1 MPKFPDAIEN
11 EFEIPEIPEMPEF
24 PEIPTA
30 EALKTR
36 YFGFNGVHSP
46 TGNYSTSFTDMTV
59 STILGD
65 LTFTRTYNS
74 QNYNVSNVGK
84 GFTFSYDMKLKIQG
98 DNICII
104 MPNGARSNFR
114 LENGEYT
121 ALDSRGILR
130 AEGDEYILETLDQMR
145 YGFDSLGHITYAEDC
160 KGNRITIVTNAND
173 GRILSI
179 SDPTGISVSFGYEN
193 GKLTEIV
200 DNQSGR
206 IVTYHYNGDLM
217 DYSYDSSCM
226 QTTYSYTPDGFLEEV
241 WDNTGRRLLYLTYD
255 DTAILDGKIHT
266 VTDVTGN
273 CFMYTYDE
281 INMQTTITDRNG
293 RSTVEGYGYDL
304 AVSWSKNALG
314 LTERVTYSQV
324 DGQNK
329 YNEVE
334 SSTDMYGNTT
344 KYERDSRGNV
354 IKITYPDGSVE
365 SFGFDSLNNM
375 TSHTDRSNDTT
386 WYVYDGYYLQKEVR
400 PLDGVSSYSET
411 ANQDNY
417 AIMKYIYDPNAVKK
431 GSVCAIYNELND
443 AYNYMAFEYNEIGEI
458 SCETR
463 FIDGTPYS
471 TQYFYDDLHRLTRQI
486 DPDGTVTEYVYNL
499 AGEIAH
505 TTVTNGNT
513 VSVSRT
519 VYDELGRK
527 VQEIGPVEY
536 RFEYDY
542 IVSDSITGGSYSDT
556 NAGTTYHYNNE
567 GFVDWQRD
575 SLGAYT
581 YFEYD
586 DYGNTTKQ
594 MLANGSYSTYEYDVM
609 NRETRESFYDH
620 TSRRENVLKETNYS
634 IERRNSVIS
643 TTIYLDEGLSS
654 TSVEKYNFESNLVEE
669 VGANGSRYV
678 YTYAPG
684 GRLMSEN
691 HAGISK
697 LSYQYYPFGNV
708 KSQISKF
715 DNTGY
720 SETYFEYDKA

>member
-1 MPKFPDAIEN
+1 M
-11 EFEIPEIPEMPEF
+11 
-24 PEIPTA
+24 
-30 EALKTR
+30 
-36 YFGFNGVHSP
+36 
-46 TGNYSTSFTDMTV
+46 
-59 STILGD
+59 
-65 LTFTRTYNS
+65 
-74 QNYNVSNVGK
+74 
-84 GFTFSYDMKLKIQG
+84 
-98 DNICII
+98 
-104 MPNGARSNFR
+104 
-114 LENGEYT
+114 
-121 ALDSRGILR
+121 
-130 AEGDEYILETLDQMR
+130 
-145 YGFDSLGHITYAEDC
+145 
-160 KGNRITIVTNAND
+160 
-173 GRILSI
+173 
-179 SDPTGISVSFGYEN
+179 
-193 GKLTEIV
+193 
-200 DNQSGR
+200 
-206 IVTYHYNGDLM
+206 
-217 DYSYDSSCM
+217 
-226 QTTYSYTPDGFLEEV
+226 
-241 WDNTGRRLLYLTYD
+241 
-255 DTAILDGKIHT
+255 
-266 VTDVTGN
+266 
-273 CFMYTYDE
+273 
-281 INMQTTITDRNG
+281 
-293 RSTVEGYGYDL
+293 
-304 AVSWSKNALG
+304 
-314 LTERVTYSQV
+314 
-324 DGQNK
+324 
-329 YNEVE
+329 
-334 SSTDMYGNTT
+334 
-344 KYERDSRGNV
+344 
-354 IKITYPDGSVE
+354 
-365 SFGFDSLNNM
+365 
-375 TSHTDRSNDTT
+375 
-386 WYVYDGYYLQKEVR
+386 
-400 PLDGVSSYSET
+400 DGVSSYSET

-417 AIMKYIYDPNAVKK
+417 AIMEYIYDPNAVKK

-499 AGEIAH
+499 AGEIAR

-669 VGANGSRYV
+669 VGANGS
-678 YTYAPG
+678 
-684 GRLMSEN
+684 
-691 HAGISK
+691 
-697 LSYQYYPFGNV
+697 
-708 KSQISKF
+708 
-715 DNTGY
+715 
-720 SETYFEYDKA
+720 